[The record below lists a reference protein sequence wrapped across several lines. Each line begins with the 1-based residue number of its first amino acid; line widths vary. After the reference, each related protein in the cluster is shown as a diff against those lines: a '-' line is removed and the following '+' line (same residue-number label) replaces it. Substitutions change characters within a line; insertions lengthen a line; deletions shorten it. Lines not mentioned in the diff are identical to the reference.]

1 MSSSSLSAAHS
12 IARGWWRR
20 RRGPYNSL
28 MDWLDKVLGRGEK
41 AEAGGSAAV
50 RRIAGELAALP
61 PVGARKL
68 AAFAY
73 LLGRVAHADR
83 DISAAE
89 SERMEQLVREVGGVP
104 AEQAVL
110 VVEIAK
116 AQNRLFGHVENF
128 EVSRELRTLA
138 DEAERRRLLD
148 CLFSVSAAEGGIS
161 SEEESQVRQ
170 IASELGFSHG
180 EYVAARSAWSAHRT
194 VLRGLGGGSE
204 Q

>member
-1 MSSSSLSAAHS
+1 MGFLDFLRAPRDEAA
-12 IARGWWRR
+12 
-20 RRGPYNSL
+20 P
-28 MDWLDKVLGRGEK
+28 
-41 AEAGGSAAV
+41 GSGAV
-50 RRIAGELAALP
+50 RKIAAELAAMP
-61 PVGARKL
+61 EAEARHV

-89 SERMEQLVREVGGVP
+89 SDRMADLVRETGGLSADQ
-104 AEQAVL
+104 AEL

-128 EVSRELRTLA
+128 LVAREFREVANGEQQQ
-138 DEAERRRLLD
+138 RLLD
-148 CLFSVSAAEGGIS
+148 CLFAVSAAEGGIS

-180 EYVAARSAWSAHRT
+180 EYVAARSAWSAHRS
-194 VLRGLGGGSE
+194 VIASLRRDERG
-204 Q
+204 